1 MSKAGRQQGLSPEFL
16 RNHPEVQ
23 ELVAEWPA
31 ERIRMELDAVLALW
45 DVLDLTAAIQWRW
58 YPRLRTSAG
67 RAVFAD
73 MMVELNPL
81 LLARHPEEVRPV
93 LIHEAAHLVVQR
105 LHGTQPPH
113 GRIWKHYMRAASE
126 SDKATHNLD
135 VTGLRRKRRR
145 RRRRGKLAKV
155 IRALSKRR

>member
-1 MSKAGRQQGLSPEFL
+1 MSPGLSADFL
-16 RNHPEVQ
+16 RKHPEVR

-31 ERIRMELDAVLALW
+31 ERIQMELDAVLELW
-45 DVLDLTAAIQWRW
+45 DALDLTAAIKWRW

-67 RAVFAD
+67 RAVFFD
-73 MMVELNPL
+73 MLIELNPL

-113 GRIWKHYMRAASE
+113 GKIWKHYMRAAGE

-135 VTGLRRKRRR
+135 VSGLRRKRGRR
-145 RRRRGKLAKV
+145 RRRRGSIAKV
-155 IRALSKRR
+155 IRALRQRR